1 MGWVPHEMSV
11 LGEPDVDMGNEETK
25 NNAEDGILER
35 TKQAEAVIKAE
46 ESSRPWKVGQVQY
59 VIDAR

>member
-11 LGEPDVDMGNEETK
+11 SGEPDVDMGNGKTE
-25 NNAEDGILER
+25 NNVEDEISQR
-35 TKQAEAVIKAE
+35 TKQAEAAIKAE

>member
-1 MGWVPHEMSV
+1 MSV
-11 LGEPDVDMGNEETK
+11 LGEPDVDMGNVKTQ
-25 NNAEDGILER
+25 NDVEDGILER